1 MNIGNNVFIGAN
13 VTILKGVNVGEGSV
27 VANGS
32 VVTKMLSHLVL
43 LQACPPKKY
52 APCKCCGFKIE
63 AIGDVL
69 E

>member
-32 VVTKMLSHLVL
+32 VVTKNVEPFSVVAGMPAKKIRSLQVLRLQNRSHW
-43 LQACPPKKY
+43 
-52 APCKCCGFKIE
+52 
-63 AIGDVL
+63 
-69 E
+69 